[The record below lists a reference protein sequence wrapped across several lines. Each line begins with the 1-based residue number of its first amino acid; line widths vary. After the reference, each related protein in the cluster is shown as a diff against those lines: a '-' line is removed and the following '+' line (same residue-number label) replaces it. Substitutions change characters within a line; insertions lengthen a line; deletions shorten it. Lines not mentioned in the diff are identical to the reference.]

1 MFESDANSFHKCK
14 ITFQLTYMP
23 RLILLPFKAHEEYSQ
38 SVLLTCHGKR
48 VKKWKFSTHKWV
60 TTGWWLIYIYA
71 QQTIMISCVMGEMR
85 VKIIIHL
92 HLPNDSFIKD
102 EQKIKNHKKKSA
114 KNEKMRR
121 WNVGRR
127 EKWNCHLSIIIII
140 ISIILWRSWIRFACE
155 RVSARYNKIMK
166 FLLAV
171 IEPHS
176 ELCSSNYWQTKKRV
190 YMSDHNPLHVIFHT
204 WVTFLTELI
213 MYLKKEIG
221 HDGRRRN
228 WELGHPMHNVMQFFS
243 PLQRRKEKVQMHTQK
258 KHWRH
263 VVMIAICLQKE
274 RKKCWQ
280 IAGL

>member
-1 MFESDANSFHKCK
+1 
-14 ITFQLTYMP
+14 
-23 RLILLPFKAHEEYSQ
+23 
-38 SVLLTCHGKR
+38 
-48 VKKWKFSTHKWV
+48 
-60 TTGWWLIYIYA
+60 
-71 QQTIMISCVMGEMR
+71 
-85 VKIIIHL
+85 
-92 HLPNDSFIKD
+92 
-102 EQKIKNHKKKSA
+102 
-114 KNEKMRR
+114 MRR

-228 WELGHPMHNVMQFFS
+228 WELGHPMRNVMQFFS

-258 KHWRH
+258 KTLTSRRDDRDMFTKGKKN
-263 VVMIAICLQKE
+263 VGKLQACKSQ
-274 RKKCWQ
+274 RRYRWQ
-280 IAGL
+280 IETCISIELTLFFLHQFSLFFSSFNCHISLTDECLSDFFVFMI